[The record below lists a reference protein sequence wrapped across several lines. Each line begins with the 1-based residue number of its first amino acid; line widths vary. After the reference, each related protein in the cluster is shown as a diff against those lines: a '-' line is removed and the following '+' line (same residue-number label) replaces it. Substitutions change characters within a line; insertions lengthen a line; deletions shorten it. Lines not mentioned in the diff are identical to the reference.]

1 MKKQLLFFL
10 LIFVSYTGS
19 SQTPGELNPNYG
31 ANGVVT
37 KFLKEIRFTT
47 YDAAYENYMITVL
60 GQFSDVN
67 KTQQVVLRFNNNGV
81 LDTGFGTNGMVV
93 VNEVGSGYTA
103 QFLDAFPDGSFVV
116 GLEDHATYNPQI
128 VKYTPQGQ
136 LDTSFGINGTTT
148 IDLVE
153 DVRLVLSPIAFPTNY
168 KIVVPINS
176 NVGGSYLL
184 KLTANGEFDTTF
196 SDDGVTDALT
206 GSILSVDKE
215 TFNGVGNYVVVH
227 KPTSGRDTNLSI
239 VEHTGDIL
247 SGPFDIGE
255 QAAIYT
261 PNGILV
267 GDSGN
272 FRRYN
277 TNIADYDLSYGDFGS
292 FSSGFSLFKTGY
304 GGYGTSNNFLDYANG
319 EVLIYGSD
327 NRWNDF
333 HFRKVGPNGGLVNT
347 FSPDGVSE
355 PFDFLGHQD
364 FLVKGFKMDNAE
376 VLGVGYSS
384 TADFYDSTSGYTF
397 TLTMIRLQS
406 NTQPDPNFGNRSGK
420 YILEPKHKVTKSLL
434 TKRSGS
440 NSISPFP
447 AIAVS
452 EQPLTGYKYIQAV
465 NPSIAGI
472 GNIGEIATTLVD
484 LELNDGAYYQD
495 NSGSASSDEHL
506 IGVGSVDTNGDNDFM
521 LARLSEN
528 INGAF
533 TRMDFG
539 GQSNGLV
546 QTDIYNGSDDIAL
559 TVTAIEHNGETKLLV
574 AGTSDSEFVIARYL
588 GQGANAG
595 LLDTGFGTNGI
606 VRPTISS
613 GNFVPS
619 KIKTG
624 NDGNIYVSGELFNG
638 TSRSFTLK
646 KFNTNGVEDTDFSA
660 SDTYT
665 ASSNNAMDFVIT
677 DDGSF
682 LVLGNENISGN
693 RVKVRKYNPDGTPDN
708 SFGTNSYIYLG
719 LANANLSANEIQY
732 LAGNKFAVAGTS
744 DINGFVAV
752 FDDTGT
758 MDTSFANTGILEQS
772 FGLNDV
778 ELSSVQ
784 LVDSSKL
791 LVSGTGI
798 ENGNRVSLSSEIFV
812 DASITEYTEIPDP
825 IFEQYLIDQGIDT
838 DPTIDGRVPTASIN
852 TVTTLDISDYNIS
865 SFAGIQDFTA
875 LEGFRLINNQ
885 AVSLPQ
891 INFSGNPNLVRLSII
906 NAPQLGGVDISTNN
920 LLEDITLAPRGTQFT
935 SLDLTGKQNVTSL
948 LVADTGIS
956 NLDLSSVPNLNYLG
970 VQLNPSLTA
979 VDISN
984 LAALE
989 ILETY
994 GSGLTS
1000 IDISNNP
1007 NMTRLSAYNSYNGA
1021 LTEANIQNG
1030 FNGSLTSLQLENNP
1044 NLSCIQV
1051 DASIVGTSPTGWVKD
1066 NMASYQANCTSE
1078 YTLIPD
1084 TVFEQ
1089 YLVDQGIDATP
1100 NDGRV
1105 LTSALVGVTNVNV
1118 ERLFINSMEGIQD
1131 FVDLEVLNVN
1141 QINLGTIDL
1150 SQNLK
1155 LRELYANACS
1165 LNALNL
1171 VNNVALEVLEVFGN
1185 GIGDLNLEFNTRL
1198 QRVDV
1203 SSNPLASLF
1212 LLNHPDLSSLDASN
1226 TSIRFLAIE
1235 GTQLTSL
1242 DLSTYDFLENLS
1254 LRFNTISNLVLPADN
1269 SPLTSLEVAGEDLTT
1284 FAVENRSNLVDL
1296 IIFDIRA
1303 TDLIVENLPQ
1313 LTNFELDENILLNTL
1328 RVAGTSLATFNGLQL
1343 NNRALVNV
1351 EIERNPNLQNLPL
1364 SVFLRDLER
1373 LSVVDND
1380 LTSLDVSNLAT
1391 LETLSVRNN
1400 PNLTTLD
1407 LTSLQDGG
1415 TPSSLTTYE
1424 GENTGVTSLDF
1435 SACPNID
1442 RILLAHNGTNG
1453 GVPLSSLNLKN
1464 GNNGNISDVIITG
1477 NFPDLSCVEVD
1488 GDTVGNVPSTWQYDA
1503 GTQFLEDCS
1512 VPPNQVSVAFLVSS
1526 ESMLED
1532 LAFPNPQLVLNG
1544 TVTIPTTIQITD
1556 VSSNA
1561 SLSNPAVVGSDYE
1574 FNNDQPLTIQIPAQT
1589 YDGNNPIPVPG
1600 LVILADTEIEGN
1612 KSIVLEATS
1621 NSPELPL
1628 IPGDLSFTYHI
1639 MEDDYRIEVVAGN
1652 NVDENGLPS
1661 VFTITL
1667 TDGNGNALTNTS
1679 GQDIQL
1685 NWLDIGTAQ
1694 QGTDFSL
1701 SGNGIIANGESSTD
1715 ISISAIDD
1723 MIFEGLET
1731 VGLEIQ
1737 EGDGYFVDIN
1747 GLLPSAQLGIADNDN
1762 HIILTKIQDGA
1773 ESVQD
1778 AVFELGLGDDNGNS
1792 ATNGTP
1798 NSLGFDVS
1806 LSESARGTSAELG
1819 TDFINGLKNQVG
1831 STIFIEPGESS
1842 VTFEIEIIDDPTEEE
1857 VETFIVEITTNE
1869 SDITIP
1875 VSQIEGL
1882 IIDNDAANGSDS
1894 DNDGVLDAVDNCP
1907 ATANADQADLDGDG
1921 IGDLCD
1927 TDDDGDGVPDTEDT
1941 FPRDDSEDT
1950 DTDGD
1955 GTGNN
1960 ADLDDDND
1968 GVPDGMDNCPLEA
1981 GAPNENGCP
1990 ETVLD
1995 VGLEDISVL
2004 VLSETCPGRNNGSFE
2019 VSTVNEQYTFEVSL
2033 NGNPVGTA
2041 NFNNDYVATNLA
2053 KGSYQVCITTGELP
2067 DFERCFGIEIET
2079 YDRISATTQGID
2091 SRSLKARFIVDGSRT
2106 YEVYVNQRQ
2115 YSFSVESTGKHV
2127 LTVPVEKGENEI
2139 SISGSSDCQGVYTD
2153 VIRIGDISI
2162 YPNPLVDILNFRGF
2176 TTDENGKLNIY
2187 SLSGQMVKQ
2196 VELEIISGKAS
2207 IDLSTLPS
2215 GVYLIQSNSLDDKMT
2230 FKIVKE

>member
-1 MKKQLLFFL
+1 MKRQLLLIL
-10 LIFVSYTGS
+10 LTLVFITGNA
-19 SQTPGELNPNYG
+19 QTPGQLNPNYG
-31 ANGVVT
+31 VNGVVT
-37 KFLKEIRFTT
+37 TYLKEIRFTT

-60 GQFSDVN
+60 GHFSDGN
-67 KTQQVVLRFNNNGV
+67 KNQQVVLRFNNNGV
-81 LDTGFGTNGMVV
+81 LDTNFGTNGALV
-93 VNEVGSGYTA
+93 VNDANIGNGLTA
-103 QFLDAFPDGSFVV
+103 QYVDAFPDGSFVV

-136 LDTSFGINGTTT
+136 LDTSFGANGIVT

-168 KIVVPINS
+168 KIVVPLNRNI
-176 NVGGSYLL
+176 GGCYLL
-184 KLTANGEFDTTF
+184 KLTANGQFDPTF
-196 SDDGVTDALT
+196 SGDGLTDALT
-206 GSILSVDKE
+206 GSIQSVDKE

-227 KPTSGRDTNLSI
+227 KPSGSDWKLSI

-247 SGPFDIGE
+247 SGPFDIDE
-255 QAAIYT
+255 RAAIYS
-261 PNGILV
+261 PNGIMV
-267 GDSGN
+267 GYGGTL
-272 FRRYN
+272 RRYN
-277 TNIADYDLSYGDFGS
+277 TNLGDYDANYGDFGR
-292 FSSGFSLFKTGY
+292 FNSGFAIFRSSLN
-304 GGYGTSNNFLDYANG
+304 SIQDNFLDYANG
-319 EVLIYGSD
+319 EILYYGSD
-327 NRWNDF
+327 NRWNNF
-333 HFRKVGPNGGLVNT
+333 HFRKIGPNGGLVNT

-384 TADFYDSTSGYTF
+384 THDIYDTNTNGTYT
-397 TLTMIRLQS
+397 LSMIRLQS

-420 YILEPKHKVTKSLL
+420 YILEPKHKVGKSFL
-434 TKRSGS
+434 TERSSGS
-440 NSISPFP
+440 STNSFP

-452 EQPLTGYKYIQAV
+452 EQPLTGFKYIQAV
-465 NPSIAGI
+465 NPNVGGN
-472 GNIGEIATTLVD
+472 GNIGELATTLVD
-484 LELNDGAYYQD
+484 LELNDGQYYQD
-495 NSGSASSDEHL
+495 NSSITSTDEHL
-506 IGVGSVDTNGDNDFM
+506 IGVGSVNTNGDNDFM
-521 LARLSEN
+521 LARLTEN
-528 INGAF
+528 NSSFGRI
-533 TRMDFG
+533 DFG
-539 GQSNGLV
+539 GQLNSIV
-546 QTDIYNGSDDIAL
+546 QTDINNGSNDIAY
-559 TVTAIEHNGETKLLV
+559 TVTSTEDNGETKLLV
-574 AGTSDSEFVIARYL
+574 AGTSDSNFVIARYL
-588 GQGANAG
+588 GQGTDAG
-595 LLDTGFGTNGI
+595 LLDTSFGTNGI
-606 VRPTISS
+606 VTPAIS
-613 GNFVPS
+613 GGRFVPS

-624 NDGNIYVSGELFNG
+624 NDGNIYLSGELING
-638 TSRSFTLK
+638 TSRSFALK
-646 KFNTNGVEDTDFSA
+646 KFNPSGVEDTNFLA
-660 SDTYT
+660 MDTYT
-665 ASSNNAMDFVIT
+665 TSSNNATDFVIT

-693 RVKVRKYNPDGTPDN
+693 RVKVRKYNSDGTPDN
-708 SFGTNSYIYLG
+708 SFGTNSYLYLG

-732 LAGNKFAVAGTS
+732 LAGIKFAVVGTS
-744 DINGFVAV
+744 GTNGFVAV

-758 MDTSFANTGILEQS
+758 MDASFANNGILEQS
-772 FGLNDV
+772 FGLNNV

-812 DASITEYTEIPDP
+812 DTSITEYTEIPDP

-838 DPTIDGRVPTASIN
+838 NPAIDGRVPTASIN

-865 SFAGIQDFTA
+865 SFEGIQDFTA
-875 LEGFRLINNQ
+875 LEDFSLINDQ

-891 INFSGNPNLVRLSII
+891 INFSGNPNLFRLSII
-906 NAPQLGGVDISTNN
+906 NAPQLSGVDISTNN
-920 LLEDITLAPRGTQFT
+920 LLEDITVVPRGTQFT

-948 LVADTGIS
+948 LLADSGIS
-956 NLDLSSVPNLNYLG
+956 NLDLSSMPNLNYLG
-970 VQLNPSLTA
+970 VQLNQSLTA

-994 GSGLTS
+994 GSGLTT

-1021 LTEANIQNG
+1021 LTEANVQNG
-1030 FNGSLTSLQLENNP
+1030 FNGSITSLQLENNP

-1131 FVDLEVLNVN
+1131 FVDLEILNVN

-1150 SQNLK
+1150 SQNLQ

-1185 GIGDLNLEFNTRL
+1185 GIVDLNLEFNTRL

-1212 LLNHPDLSSLDASN
+1212 LLNHPGLSSLNVSD
-1226 TSIRFLAIE
+1226 TGIRFLAIE

-1242 DLSTYDFLENLS
+1242 DLSTNDFLENLS
-1254 LRFNTISNLVLPADN
+1254 LRFNTISNLVLPADD
-1269 SPLTSLEVAGEDLTT
+1269 SPLTSMEVAGEDLTT
-1284 FAVENRSNLVDL
+1284 FAVENRSNLEDL
-1296 IIFDIRA
+1296 TIFDIRA
-1303 TDLIVENLPQ
+1303 TDLIIENLPQ

-1328 RVAGTSLATFNGLQL
+1328 RVAGTSLGTFNGLQL

-1351 EIERNPNLQNLPL
+1351 EVEGNPNLQNLPL

-1415 TPSSLTTYE
+1415 TPSSLSTYE
-1424 GENTGVTSLDF
+1424 GENTGITSLDF

-1442 RILLAHNGTNG
+1442 RIFLAHNGTNG
-1453 GVPLSSLNLKN
+1453 GVPLTSLNLRN

-1488 GDTVGNVPSTWQYDA
+1488 GATVGNVPSTWQYDA
-1503 GTQFLEDCS
+1503 GTQFFEDCS
-1512 VPPNQVSVAFLVSS
+1512 AAPNQVSVAFLVSS

-1556 VSSNA
+1556 VTSNA
-1561 SLSNPAVVGSDYE
+1561 SLSNPAGVGSDYE
-1574 FNNDQPLTIQIPAQT
+1574 FNNGQPLTIQIPAQT

-1612 KSIVLEATS
+1612 ESIVLEVTS
-1621 NSPELPL
+1621 NSTELPL
-1628 IPGDLSFTYHI
+1628 IPGDLFFTYNV
-1639 MEDDYRIEVVAGN
+1639 MEDDYRIEVAAGN
-1652 NVDENGLPS
+1652 NVDENGIPS
-1661 VFTITL
+1661 VFTISL

-1685 NWLDIGTAQ
+1685 NWLDMGTAQ

-1701 SGNGIIANGESSTD
+1701 SGNGIIPNGQSSTE

-1723 MIFEGLET
+1723 MIFEGLES

-1747 GLLPSAQLGIADNDN
+1747 GLLPSAQLGIAENDN

-1773 ESVQD
+1773 EGVQD
-1778 AVFELGLGDDNGNS
+1778 AIFALGLGDDNGNS
-1792 ATNGTP
+1792 ATNGTQ

-1806 LSESARGTSAELG
+1806 LSESASGTSAELG

-1831 STIFIEPGESS
+1831 ITIFIEPGQSS
-1842 VTFEIEIIDDPTEEE
+1842 ATFEIEIIDDTVEEE
-1857 VETFIVEITTNE
+1857 VETFMVEITTNE

-1907 ATANADQADLDGDG
+1907 ATANTDQADLDGDG

-1927 TDDDGDGVPDTEDT
+1927 TDDDGDGVPDTEDA
-1941 FPRDDSEDT
+1941 FPRDASEDT

-1968 GVPDGMDNCPLEA
+1968 GVPDSMDNCPLEA
-1981 GAPNENGCP
+1981 GASNENGCP

-1995 VGLEDISVL
+1995 IGLEDISVL

-2019 VSTVNEQYTFEVSL
+2019 VSTINEQYTFEVSL

-2041 NFNNDYVATNLA
+2041 NFSNDYVASNLA
-2053 KGSYQVCITTGELP
+2053 QGSYQVCITTGELP
-2067 DFERCFGIEIET
+2067 DFERCFGVEIKT

-2091 SRSLKARFIVDGSRT
+2091 SRNLKARFIVDGSKE
-2106 YEVYVNQRQ
+2106 YEVYVNQKQ
-2115 YSFSVESTGKHV
+2115 YSFSMESTGKEI

-2139 SISGSSDCQGVYTD
+2139 SISGSSYCQGVYTD
-2153 VIRIGDISI
+2153 VIQIGDISI

-2215 GVYLIQSNSLDDKMT
+2215 GVYLIQSNSLDDKKT